1 MKKIKRVLSASLVA
15 LITCSLGGPAL
26 ASAPAYESRLST
38 SVSSSETGSGAS
50 RVVTYVFGVSD
61 TSASL
66 LNFNTQSSPTG
77 SQVKLFGAIL
87 VACNSAR
94 SLTSESGW
102 NGSVSDCQFIN
113 SSENT
118 VGSGSGASVTY
129 TIGHNAT
136 NLQVIESSPFV
147 TVAFNFEDANGTRLT
162 MYSILQGSSTSPASS
177 ETPTPAKYSGP
188 EFSGLSAKG
197 IMAGTSPRLEGK
209 NLDEISSI
217 EIGGKA
223 ATFTLDGDKAL
234 DLTLPEGLAPGL
246 YDLVINSPSGKLTHI
261 NAIQVREP
269 RRAFSITTRSE
280 GRISE
285 AQYQEHAI
293 ISSMQ
298 IPELNKA
305 RCIVNGPNLAQ
316 AKAQA
321 ERLCALVAAAN
332 PNIET
337 TVVEA
342 RSTVRNSAV
351 FARVTYGWN

>member
-1 MKKIKRVLSASLVA
+1 MKTKKLAILLFTAALPFTLLSSASFASGTYTQGWDSSANYSQLRIVTA
-15 LITCSLGGPAL
+15 TSTATWASIPSGLPGGPATRMNFEPISGTQTVRFSL
-26 ASAPAYESRLST
+26 SATLNGAAVDLTGMTCLFRSDANTTST
-38 SVSSSETGSGAS
+38 TSTNGSSLVTISSSSTT
-50 RVVTYVFGVSD
+50 VVCD
-61 TSASL
+61 
-66 LNFNTQSSPTG
+66 
-77 SQVKLFGAIL
+77 
-87 VACNSAR
+87 
-94 SLTSESGW
+94 LT
-102 NGSVSDCQFIN
+102 FAA
-113 SSENT
+113 
-118 VGSGSGASVTY
+118 GASVFGFELNDGVEQEGF
-129 TIGHNAT
+129 IWVGR
-136 NLQVIESSPFV
+136 ESGVV
-147 TVAFNFEDANGTRLT
+147 T
-162 MYSILQGSSTSPASS
+162 QQSSA
-177 ETPTPAKYSGP
+177 TPTPAKYAGP
-188 EFSGLSAKG
+188 EFSGLSVKG
-197 IMAGTSPRLEGK
+197 IMVGSSSRLEGK

-234 DLTLPEGLAPGL
+234 DLTLPSGLAPGL
-246 YDLVINSPSGKLTHI
+246 YDLVINSSAGKLTHI

-285 AQYQEHAI
+285 DQYQEHAI

-305 RCIVNGPNLAQ
+305 RCMVNGSNLSQ

-342 RSTVRNSAV
+342 RSTVKNSTV
-351 FARVTYGWN
+351 YARVTYGWN